1 VTTILSV
8 IAKPGLGPWYAREE
22 RRHFETAMLEV
33 ASRYRILT
41 GEQLL
46 DAVIQAVDGVKAADR
61 EKQKAARI
69 GTAVHAAIEWRLRT
83 ARGEDAGP
91 APRLADPAQ
100 WAVEAWK
107 DWAQRVDFRP
117 LAVERTVF
125 CTACGYAGTLDW
137 LAEVNGVPTLGDIKT
152 GRAIY
157 AEAFLQN
164 VAYRHAAAGLGLPS
178 AQGLIVR
185 LPKVVDDPAFE
196 VQWVPETVTLDDFLA
211 ALRLWRWARQMAGR
225 PIGDGA
231 TTGGHDPHAPP
242 DGAAR
247 ADGGRR

>member
-1 VTTILSV
+1 MSAPRSSTRPPRDEARFYSIDGRRLPSVTTILSV

-61 EKQKAARI
+61 EKQRAALI
-69 GTAVHAAIEWRLRT
+69 GTAVHAAIEWHLRT
-83 ARGEDAGP
+83 ERGEDAGP

-117 LAVERTVF
+117 LAVGGP
-125 CTACGYAGTLDW
+125 CS
-137 LAEVNGVPTLGDIKT
+137 VP
-152 GRAIY
+152 
-157 AEAFLQN
+157 
-164 VAYRHAAAGLGLPS
+164 HAAMP
-178 AQGLIVR
+178 
-185 LPKVVDDPAFE
+185 
-196 VQWVPETVTLDDFLA
+196 
-211 ALRLWRWARQMAGR
+211 GR
-225 PIGDGA
+225 S
-231 TTGGHDPHAPP
+231 TGWP
-242 DGAAR
+242 R
-247 ADGGRR
+247 